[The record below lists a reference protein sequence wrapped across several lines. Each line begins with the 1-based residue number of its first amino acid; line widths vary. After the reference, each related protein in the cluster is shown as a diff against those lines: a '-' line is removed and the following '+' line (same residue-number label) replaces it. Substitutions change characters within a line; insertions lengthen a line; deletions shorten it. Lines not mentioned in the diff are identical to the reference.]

1 MTVTIIVATF
11 NRAALLAECL
21 ANLSR
26 QQFEAGDEVIVVDN
40 GSTDGT
46 SRAIELASA
55 MFNVPLRHL
64 NEHTPGKSHALTTA
78 IAAATGEV
86 LAFTDDDI
94 RVGAEWLLKIRD
106 VMRDRSI
113 ALMGGPVVARW
124 EGRAP
129 DWLRAS
135 SDGSGR
141 LAAPLGLLNYGAT
154 RVVLGGR
161 TALGANLAVRRD
173 VLTEVGGF
181 RTHLGKL
188 RGSLLS
194 GEDHD
199 LCLRVEGAGFRAV
212 YDPAV
217 PVLHWVPAQRARLRY
232 YMSWFFWSGITHA
245 MLDGRPPGRSIFGVP
260 LYIFRRLAEGAA
272 RAAVAILVGTRRDAI
287 EHLVDV
293 AFATGYVRGRWQH
306 LAPSTAL
313 SPITG
318 SRA

>member
-11 NRAALLAECL
+11 NRAALLAQCL
-21 ANLSR
+21 ADLSR
-26 QQFEAGDEVIVVDN
+26 QQYEAGDEVIVVDN

-46 SRAIELASA
+46 SAAIDLASGV
-55 MFNVPLRHL
+55 FDVPLRHL
-64 NEHTPGKSHALTTA
+64 NEQTPGKSHALTTA
-78 IAAATGEV
+78 IAVATGDV
-86 LAFTDDDI
+86 LAFTDDDV
-94 RVGAEWLLKIRD
+94 RVGAEWLSKIRD
-106 VMRDRSI
+106 VMQDRSV
-113 ALMGGPVVARW
+113 ALLGGPVFARW
-124 EGRAP
+124 EGLAP
-129 DWLRAS
+129 DWLGAS

-141 LAAPLGLLNYGAT
+141 LAAPLGLLNYGPA
-154 RVVLGGR
+154 RVTLGGR
-161 TALGANLAVRRD
+161 TVLGANLAIRRD
-173 VLTEVGGF
+173 VLTQVGGF
-181 RTHLGKL
+181 LTHLGKL

-199 LCLRVEGAGFRAV
+199 LCLRVERAGFRAV

-245 MLDGRPPGRSIFGVP
+245 TLDGRPTGRSILGVP

-272 RAAVAILVGTRRDAI
+272 GAAVAIVVGAKRDAI
-287 EHLVDV
+287 EHLADV
-293 AFATGYVRGRWQH
+293 AFAIGYMRGRWEP